1 MGDLARGCR
10 AKNGLEMNELN
21 AVGMGLNSD
30 TLLIIKL
37 PDARVL
43 RIMSRSFFLAM
54 VLLTLPSLGSI
65 LRASSVALYESDT
78 VSDVNGFKVLPIL
91 FRDLVDE
98 GLIKMG
104 HKGLIAGAGDIE
116 DDLDFLKEI
125 GIDLITESD
134 LHRKKITQNEMF
146 NFVFALSFRGI
157 KKIDGVLKNNGIV
170 IAPLGNDPSND
181 LHLQKN
187 YRIVYLRRYENTVV
201 AMRKSGASTGVSE
214 NSPAKQISCGTTLE
228 AKKDAL
234 KGLEDVY
241 LEPPRRALAQ
251 STFRSRK
258 IKFLPDLL
266 KDSLENYPRRIF
278 IADESSAL
286 DWFYKNYPMRDQQFE
301 IFNIEL
307 KSNEDESSRVIV
319 PQETGIS
326 AWLTMNVKNEDYVVM
341 KAEAQVVEDMLK
353 EKTICLVDE
362 LFLECKNQWQEGE
375 VENGSKRAYWQ
386 CLALYGKLKDEG
398 VAVHQW

>member
-1 MGDLARGCR
+1 MGDLAHVHR
-10 AKNGLEMNELN
+10 AKNELGMNELN

-65 LRASSVALYESDT
+65 MRASSGALNGSDT
-78 VSDVNGFKVLPIL
+78 GSDVNGFKILPIL

-104 HKGLIAGAGDIE
+104 HKGLIVGAGAGDIE
-116 DDLDFLKEI
+116 DDLDFLKEM
-125 GIDLITESD
+125 GIYLITESD
-134 LHRKKITQNEMF
+134 LRRKKITKNEMF
-146 NFVFALSFRGI
+146 DFVFKLSFSGI
-157 KKIDGVLKNNGIV
+157 NQIDGILKNNGIA

-181 LHLQKN
+181 LHLQTNHK
-187 YRIVYLRRYENTVV
+187 IVYLRRYENTVV
-201 AMRKSGASTGVSE
+201 AMRKSGKPTGSE
-214 NSPAKQISCGTTLE
+214 NSPAKQISCGTTVE

-234 KGLEDVY
+234 KGLEDVN
-241 LEPPRRALAQ
+241 LEPPRQALAQ
-251 STFRSRK
+251 SSFRSRK

-266 KDSLENYPRRIF
+266 KDSLDNYPRRIF
-278 IADESSAL
+278 IADDSSAL
-286 DWFYKNYPMRDQQFE
+286 DWFYKNYPIRDQQFE
-301 IFNIEL
+301 IFNMEL
-307 KSNEDESSRVIV
+307 KASTDDESSS
-319 PQETGIS
+319 PQEIGIS
-326 AWLTMNVKNEDYVVM
+326 TWLRKNVKNDDYVVM
-341 KAEAQVVEDMLK
+341 KAEAQVVEEMLK

-362 LFLECKNQWQEGE
+362 LFLECKNQWQQESE
-375 VENGSKRAYWQ
+375 EENGSKRAYWQ
-386 CLALYGKLKDEG
+386 CLALYGKLKEEG